1 MQCLVDSLLW
11 FFTYDNDSIITRV
24 LRESSRGNICASPLL
39 LPCTKESLK
48 IDGGYK
54 NNVITQKVAL
64 TDEIEKTIRAC
75 KAK

>member
-11 FFTYDNDSIITRV
+11 FFTYGNDSIITRV

-48 IDGGYK
+48 INGGYK